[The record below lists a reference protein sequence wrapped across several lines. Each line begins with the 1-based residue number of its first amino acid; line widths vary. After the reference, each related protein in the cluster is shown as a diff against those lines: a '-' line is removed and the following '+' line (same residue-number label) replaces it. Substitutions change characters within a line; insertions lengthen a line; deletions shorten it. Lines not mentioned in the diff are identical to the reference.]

1 LVLRNYIEYDKFNKY
16 CKPALILVCAVALI
30 LIVTT
35 APISNLTNKMTGN
48 AFALSNQSTSTSNNG
63 NTSQFLIY
71 KNNSYGLNIQYPAT
85 WSSSPGEGNDNS
97 GDSSADIVPFS
108 PKDSNSSATLD
119 ILVDSVDSGENLKQY
134 VSDSIS
140 DDKTDLKNF
149 TVSES
154 STSGNTLAGNP
165 AYKLIY
171 SYTDQGENFK
181 GLETGTIIGNKA
193 YFIQYENSPSQ
204 FDSDLPLVQK
214 MIDSLQLTPVTIRN
228 NK

>member
-1 LVLRNYIEYDKFNKY
+1 MVLRNYKEYDKFNKY
-16 CKPALILVCAVALI
+16 CKPALIFGCAVALI
-30 LIVTT
+30 LIITT
-35 APISNLTNKMTGN
+35 APISDLTNKMTGN
-48 AFALSNQSTSTSNNG
+48 AFALSNQSSSSNNNG
-63 NTSQFLIY
+63 NTSQFLTFE
-71 KNNSYGLNIQYPAT
+71 NDSYGINIQYPAN

-97 GDSSADIVPFS
+97 GDSTTDIVSFS
-108 PKDSNSSATLD
+108 PKDPNSSTTLD

-149 TVSES
+149 KVSES
-154 STSGNTLAGNP
+154 STSGNTRAGNP